1 MYTCPVCAYA
11 ALKYPPEDFTICPSC
26 GTEFGYHDSNKS
38 NAELRA
44 AWVERGLPWSS
55 RVIER
60 PVGWN
65 GLRQLQSAGL
75 ISVQEASVRG

>member
-1 MYTCPVCAYA
+1 MYTCPVCGYA
-11 ALKYPPEDFTICPSC
+11 DLKYPPEDFTICPSC

-44 AWVERGLPWSS
+44 EWVKRGSPCS

-60 PVGWN
+60 PAGWN
-65 GLRQLQSAGL
+65 GLSQLQRAGF
-75 ISVQEASVRG
+75 ISSEVSV

>member
-11 ALKYPPEDFTICPSC
+11 ALQFPPEDFTICPSC
-26 GTEFGYHDSNKS
+26 GTEFGYPDSNKS

-44 AWVERGLPWSS
+44 EWVKRGSPWSS

-60 PVGWN
+60 PAGWN
-65 GLRQLQSAGL
+65 ALSQHQRAGFVL
-75 ISVQEASVRG
+75 SEVSV

>member
-1 MYTCPVCAYA
+1 MYTCPVCAHA
-11 ALKYPPEDFTICPSC
+11 ALKFPSEDFTICPSC

-44 AWVERGLPWSS
+44 EWVKRGLPWSS

-60 PVGWN
+60 PAGWD
-65 GLRQLQSAGL
+65 GLSQLQSAGL
-75 ISVQEASVRG
+75 SLVQEASVRG